1 MLRMGRPEQCHSPAL
16 DSQPLSK
23 TLLILLASSKAV
35 NSADSMFLPYGSIGS
50 DQLYIMFMISHSIA
64 VCPCSLNTVV
74 TVRDKEISARQWK
87 RCYEN
92 MVSEVYRLL
101 EGNPHWLCKRH

>member
-1 MLRMGRPEQCHSPAL
+1 
-16 DSQPLSK
+16 
-23 TLLILLASSKAV
+23 
-35 NSADSMFLPYGSIGS
+35 MFLPYGSIGS